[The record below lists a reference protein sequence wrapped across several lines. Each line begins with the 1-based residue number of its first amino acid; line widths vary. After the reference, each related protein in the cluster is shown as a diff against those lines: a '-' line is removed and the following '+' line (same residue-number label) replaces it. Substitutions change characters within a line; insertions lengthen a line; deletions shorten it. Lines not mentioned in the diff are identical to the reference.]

1 MNEHKKEQK
10 INKIKVDHDLRDVSE
25 GVDYIITI
33 KDNGVLENDD
43 EDLDI
48 LENEILNQNKKLK
61 LSEKKDLEK
70 EHDIYLKDQI
80 LTKYD
85 DKLKTQGFIIS
96 NSNKFNKIKN
106 SDINIDLELNEN
118 SLDNTNPD
126 NFSNEE
132 MKKIKEKL
140 KKLKVQPLELKSN
153 QLNFE
158 TKFSTDY
165 LTPEEFKP
173 KEFKRKKITNNKGI
187 KSIQK
192 EENLDE
198 PENYNLN
205 SSKDDQKNKIFRND
219 FDEYEELNKFL
230 EKQRDLANKNKIIVA
245 PEEKIIQILNSKIET
260 ENNSTEIEI
269 LGNQKNEKN
278 LNEGNNKIQNN
289 PENKIK
295 ENTKG
300 K

>member
-25 GVDYIITI
+25 GVDYIMTI
-33 KDNGVLENDD
+33 KDKGVLENDD